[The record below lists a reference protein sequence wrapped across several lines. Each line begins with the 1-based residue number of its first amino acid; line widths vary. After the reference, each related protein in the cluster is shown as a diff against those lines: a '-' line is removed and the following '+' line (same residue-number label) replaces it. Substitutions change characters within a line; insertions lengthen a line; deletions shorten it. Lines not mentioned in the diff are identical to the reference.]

1 MSSRQLDEIQEQKQA
16 EAVAA
21 ALAISVDDLNALEW
35 DLSAHESD
43 DGLLYG
49 YNVEFGEGSDP
60 KVLARI
66 PGLVNGSW
74 VRIGPDL

>member
-1 MSSRQLDEIQEQKQA
+1 MSSRQLEEIQEQQQA

-21 ALAISVDDLNALEW
+21 ALGISVDDLDQLEW
-35 DLSAHESD
+35 ELSPHESD
-43 DGLLYG
+43 DGMLYG

-60 KVLARI
+60 DTLARI
-66 PGLVNGSW
+66 PGLINGSW